1 MMRESIQLPIIDL
14 TSPDPISTARAIR
27 QACVDVGFFYLINH
41 GVDER
46 LFKKVLEQNKKFF
59 SLPLEDKMK
68 LVRRNHRGYTPLYA
82 EKLDTSST
90 SQGDSK
96 ESFYIGSLEG
106 KSVVSNLNQWP
117 AEEVL
122 PSWRSTMEDY
132 HRRVLDAGI
141 RLISL
146 IALALDLDED
156 FFHKAGA
163 CDSPNGFLR
172 LLHYPGELQLSEQ
185 VVYGASAHSDYG
197 MLTLLATDGV
207 GGLQAQLTGLPGE
220 IQPTSDMGRCAS
232 PQWVGQSITA
242 NGRSRRRKCQNF
254 SAFIVNI
261 GDMMERWTN
270 CLFRSTLHR
279 VMPTGQERYSM
290 AFFLDPNPDC
300 VVECL
305 KSCCSD
311 SSPPRFPPIR
321 AGEYLEERLKVTYVS

>member
-172 LLHYPGELQLSEQ
+172 LLHYPGKLQLSEQ

-207 GGLQAQLTGLPGE
+207 GGLQARLMFAGRNSTDLRYGKMC
-220 IQPTSDMGRCAS
+220 ITSVGR
-232 PQWVGQSITA
+232 
-242 NGRSRRRKCQNF
+242 
-254 SAFIVNI
+254 AFIVNI

>member
-117 AEEVL
+117 AE
-122 PSWRSTMEDY
+122 
-132 HRRVLDAGI
+132 GI

-172 LLHYPGELQLSEQ
+172 LLHYPGKLQLSEQ

-207 GGLQAQLTGLPGE
+207 GGLQARLMFAGRNSTDLRYGKMC
-220 IQPTSDMGRCAS
+220 ITSVGR
-232 PQWVGQSITA
+232 
-242 NGRSRRRKCQNF
+242 
-254 SAFIVNI
+254 AFIVNI